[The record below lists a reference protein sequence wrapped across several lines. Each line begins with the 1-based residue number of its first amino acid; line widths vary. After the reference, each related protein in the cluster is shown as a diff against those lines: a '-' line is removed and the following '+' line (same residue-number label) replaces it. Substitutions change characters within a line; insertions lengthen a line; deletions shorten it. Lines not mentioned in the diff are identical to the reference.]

1 MFVYFTDGVSSVAHV
16 SSVVRALS
24 VLYDQDV
31 FGAGSLVLQPAL
43 CRDVQYLAV
52 PVPHHP
58 GPGLSRHHTRDL
70 RLKPAATLE
79 DVLLQ

>member
-1 MFVYFTDGVSSVAHV
+1 MRISTNRVGGVAHV
-16 SSVVRALS
+16 GPVVRALS
-24 VLYDQDV
+24 VLDDEDV
-31 FGAGSLVLQPAL
+31 FGAGLLVLEPGVAG
-43 CRDVQYLAV
+43 DVEDLAV